1 MKTPHTKFALLSALL
16 VALSLQACGPDA
28 ELTIDEDTYVED
40 LAEDTGALTA
50 VTDDDLNGI
59 YRVTVNGAPLTTGDA
74 VISSWSAIGIRL
86 DYEGATTQLTR
97 AGDLLTGANVS
108 LTVRQGTSSGVNDD
122 SLDGTINGQAVVLKR
137 DTYVKPPIVISFPGD
152 RPFRSFLTEVLAPQ
166 AQRDRESYVT
176 HSMSKTGP
184 WLRSCT
190 LYKTG
195 SWQRKF
201 FKGDTWSEQSTSF
214 NNVVYATNYV
224 KSQPRRMTKQYKF
237 TSALNANLKDPSLAG
252 LAISNFSMYFPTA
265 AGRSLRLPITS
276 DSMAY
281 FITDRPVRQEKIGLV
296 VMDTPTH
303 DPLASTFGRQLL
315 DLGEMAPAD
324 TAHYAR
330 AMMDLMAKS
339 DVSRASALSG
349 VGRSALTDWYAVMA
363 IEDYRGIAF
372 GWPTL
377 GWGYNMTN
385 VQFYGLVTRVLARPG
400 QVDSMGNPVIGQVI
414 VGTQLRPGEAS
425 YADVLNNGNDM
436 QEYSDMARL
445 KQLTTQYLRLYHPEL
460 ITAVEAAFAGIV
472 PAAELDSR
480 ARADI
485 FHYICA
491 QLYDTRGRT
500 AVLKNAGRGDAAVN
514 AVVALITTLEAESA
528 QLEAYIVSRGYPKSN
543 VAAPKST
550 GY

>member
-1 MKTPHTKFALLSALL
+1 MKTPNTKFALLSALL

-28 ELTIDEDTYVED
+28 ELTIDEDNYQED
-40 LAEDTGALTA
+40 LGQDTGALTA

-59 YRVTVNGAPLTTGDA
+59 YHVTVNGAPLLTGDA
-74 VISSWSAIGIRL
+74 VIESWTAVGIRL
-86 DYEGATTQLTR
+86 TFNGAVTQLTR
-97 AGDLLTGANVS
+97 SGDVLTGTGVS
-108 LTVRQGTSSGVNDD
+108 LTVKQGTSSGVNDD
-122 SLDGTINGQAVVLKR
+122 SLDGTIAGQAVILKR
-137 DTYVKPPIVISFPGD
+137 DTRVKPPIVISFPGD

-176 HSMSKTGP
+176 HSATKTGP

-195 SWQRKF
+195 AWQRKY
-201 FKGDTWSEQSTSF
+201 FKGATWSEQNTSF
-214 NNVVYATNYV
+214 NNVIVGTNYV
-224 KSQPRRMTKQYKF
+224 KSQPRRMTKQYSF
-237 TSALNANLKDPSLAG
+237 TSALNANLKDPALAG
-252 LAISNFSMYFPTA
+252 LAISSFSMYFPTA
-265 AGRSLRLPITS
+265 AGRSLRLPITT
-276 DSMAY
+276 DSIAY

-315 DLGEMAPAD
+315 DLGEMAPPD
-324 TAHYAR
+324 TANYAR
-330 AMMDLMAKS
+330 AMMDLLAKS

-385 VQFYGLVTRVLARPG
+385 VQFYGLITRVLARPG

-472 PAAELDSR
+472 PSAELDSR

-491 QLYDTRGRT
+491 QLYDSRGRT

-514 AVVALITTLEAESA
+514 AVVALITTLETESA
-528 QLEAYIVSRGYPKSN
+528 QLEAFIVSRGYPTSN